1 VQDNLLSGIDKF
13 KRQTRTGSL
22 WHEARGH
29 LKKIPT
35 RNQLPIWSFRDPY
48 FLNFLKRAI
57 RHLLEETTTLCRKDI
72 PNRSIRKNLLN
83 WFLSSHNVKF
93 SSWLMR
99 GLHKGRL
106 PQII

>member
-1 VQDNLLSGIDKF
+1 MQDNLLSGINKF

-57 RHLLEETTTLCRKDI
+57 RHLLEETTTLCRAE
-72 PNRSIRKNLLN
+72 
-83 WFLSSHNVKF
+83 
-93 SSWLMR
+93 
-99 GLHKGRL
+99 L
-106 PQII
+106 PKQIYSQELVELVFVQP